1 MKEIGRILKIEG
13 DLVIIKG
20 GELAACFGCMNEECK
35 NNGKQFT
42 AQNSLNL
49 PIEEGQLVEIENKT
63 STAMLQGITV
73 FLPPVLLFILGYVL
87 TGRMVP
93 TSSDDVRVGI
103 GVAALFFGFFIT
115 YWVRK
120 LLPTKGSPYITK
132 IIKDYSEAIAIGQL
146 EQQP

>member
-1 MKEIGRILKIEG
+1 MKEIGRILKING
-13 DLVIIKG
+13 TKVTIKG

-35 NNGKQFT
+35 SNGKQFT

-87 TGRMVP
+87 TGRLVP
-93 TSSDDVRVGI
+93 ASSDDVRVGI
-103 GVAALFFGFFIT
+103 GVASLFLGFFIT

-120 LLPTKGSPYITK
+120 WLPARGAPYITRVIEVPNNK
-132 IIKDYSEAIAIGQL
+132 FA
-146 EQQP
+146 PMP